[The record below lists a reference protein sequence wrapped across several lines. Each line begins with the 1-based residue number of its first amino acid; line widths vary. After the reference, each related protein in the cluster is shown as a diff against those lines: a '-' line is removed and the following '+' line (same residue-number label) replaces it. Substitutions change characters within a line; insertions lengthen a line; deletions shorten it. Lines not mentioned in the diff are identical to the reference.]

1 MSCKKINKTAR
12 GICVMALVFLSFPGF
27 AQRQAQ
33 FASSAQPYWY
43 ILEQGKLHF
52 RNAEYGKALLS
63 FEDARRVRAGRFA
76 RMEQDMIL
84 VMSLPDARRL
94 GDDLGLLETYIA
106 RQKHSQAAAALDE
119 LYYHIPRERFE
130 NSANSVLRELDR
142 LKAYPEAEY
151 WLGETYK
158 AEGELA
164 LAVSQYKKALAAW
177 DRLETPAF
185 ASEILYKAADA
196 HRYMQEY
203 QEMEKCLLEVLNGSN
218 TPEGGPRDSLWNEKT
233 RQFTRSSMARIME
246 NEGVGRFL
254 TLYRYDNTRV
264 EKAHRLLGFYYY
276 ASNRHI
282 SAAEHLRFAFLIQN
296 TVLINEI
303 QKRNYDF
310 TFTALDDI
318 MAAVR
323 GRPDIDAWM
332 DEIKYY
338 RTVYYLASSL
348 FASGKIARATEL
360 WTFLA
365 NRAEAGEWRSR
376 SQTQLQNPYIDQ
388 LIELP

>member
-1 MSCKKINKTAR
+1 MSCKKMNEATR
-12 GICVMALVFLSFPGF
+12 GICVMVMVFLSFPGF
-27 AQRQAQ
+27 AQHQGQ
-33 FASSAQPYWY
+33 LVPAQPYWY

-52 RNAEYGKALLS
+52 RNAEYGKALLA
-63 FEDARRVRAGRFA
+63 FEDARRVRGDRFA

-84 VMSLPDARRL
+84 VMSLPDVRRL

-130 NSANSVLRELDR
+130 NSANNVLRELDR

-158 AEGELA
+158 AEGEPALA
-164 LAVSQYKKALAAW
+164 LNQYKKALAAW

-185 ASEILYKAADA
+185 ASEILYKAAEA
-196 HRYMQEY
+196 HRYRQEY
-203 QEMEKCLLEVLNGSN
+203 QEMEKRLLEVLNGSD
-218 TPEGGPRDSLWNEKT
+218 TPGGGPRDSLWTEKN
-233 RQFTRSSMARIME
+233 RQFNRSSMTRIME
-246 NEGVGRFL
+246 NEGIGRFL

-276 ASNRHI
+276 ASSRHV

-303 QKRNYDF
+303 KKRNYDF
-310 TFTALDDI
+310 TFTTLDDI

-332 DEIKYY
+332 DETKYY

-348 FASGKIARATEL
+348 FASGKIVRAMEL

-365 NRAEAGEWRSR
+365 NRAEAGEWRAR
-376 SQTQLQNPYIDQ
+376 SQTQLQSPYID
-388 LIELP
+388 LVIELP